1 MIEKEKIELT
11 ERLKKLEKKLFYNY
25 SENYNHKIV
34 VEYKK
39 IKSKIEIMENIN
51 KEIK

>member
-1 MIEKEKIELT
+1 MIEKEEEKAKLT
-11 ERLKKLEKKLFYNY
+11 ERLKELEKKLFYNY

-39 IKSKIEIMENIN
+39 IKSKIEIIE
-51 KEIK
+51 KYK